1 MKTQEETAVR
11 PRRWFRLFALIAAVG
26 LFFAACST
34 EDDEPES
41 TGSGTNG
48 TEADGGSDDT
58 ADDGGDEPST
68 GGEAATCQGEA
79 GAEPTQEPVGGGEG
93 DGAGMRIGMVL
104 DIGGVDDDSFNEAA
118 NTGLQAAA
126 TDFGVEVNFLEP
138 NEDGSNRA
146 ELLRELATDDY
157 DLVIGVGFLF
167 AEAMGPL
174 ADEFPDVQFAII
186 DDASLTQSNVT
197 PLVFAEEEGSF
208 LVGAAAALA
217 SGTGNIGFIGGVETE
232 LILKFQA
239 GFEAGVAAINP
250 DATVDARYI
259 TQPPDFAGFADPAS
273 ATTIADDMYD
283 NDIDV
288 VYHAAGGS
296 GTGLFESA
304 VENDRLAIG
313 VDSDQYQQV
322 EEDTQPCILTSMLKR
337 VDVAVYSAVEDL
349 VAGELEGGTPVEFNL
364 ENDGV
369 GYATDGGQLD
379 GDVEQLEELK
389 ADIIAGEIEVPT
401 AP

>member
-1 MKTQEETAVR
+1 MR
-11 PRRWFRLFALIAAVG
+11 PRRWFRLIALIAAIG

-34 EDDEPES
+34 EDDDSES
-41 TGSGTNG
+41 TDSG
-48 TEADGGSDDT
+48 TEADSGDT
-58 ADDGGDEPST
+58 GDSGEEPAE
-68 GGEAATCQGEA
+68 GEPATCQGEA
-79 GAEPTQEPVGGGEG
+79 GDEPSTEAVGGGEA
-93 DGAGMRIGMVL
+93 DGAGMKIGMVL

-126 TDFGVEVNFLEP
+126 EDFGVEVNYLEP

-146 ELLRELATDDY
+146 ELLRQLATEDY

-186 DDASLTQSNVT
+186 DDSTLTQSNVSS
-197 PLVFAEEEGSF
+197 LVFAEEEGSF
-208 LVGAAAALA
+208 LIGAAAALA

-232 LILKFQA
+232 LIQK
-239 GFEAGVAAINP
+239 FEAGFVAGVAEINP
-250 DATVDARYI
+250 DATVDVRYI
-259 TQPPDFAGFADPAS
+259 TQPPDYNGFADPAS
-273 ATTIADDMYD
+273 ARTIADDMYD

-304 VENDRLAIG
+304 VEADRLAIG

-337 VDVAVYSAVEDL
+337 VDVAVYEAIESVIN
-349 VAGELEGGTPVEFNL
+349 GELEGGTPTVFDL

-379 GDVEQLEELK
+379 DDVEQLEELK
-389 ADIIAGEIEVPT
+389 EQIISGDIEVPT
-401 AP
+401 TP

>member
-1 MKTQEETAVR
+1 VR
-11 PRRWFRLFALIAAVG
+11 PRRWFRLIALIAAIG

-41 TGSGTNG
+41 TGDTTEDGGTDSGTAD
-48 TEADGGSDDT
+48 EPADG
-58 ADDGGDEPST
+58 EP
-68 GGEAATCQGEA
+68 ATCQGEA
-79 GAEPTQEPVGGGEG
+79 GADPSTEAVGGGEG
-93 DGAGMRIGMVL
+93 DGADFRVGMVL

-126 TDFGVEVNFLEP
+126 EDFGVEVQFLEP

-146 ELLRELATDDY
+146 DLLRQLATDDY

-174 ADEFPDVQFAII
+174 ADEFPDVNFAII

-197 PLVFAEEEGSF
+197 PLVFAEEQGSF

-232 LILKFQA
+232 LIQKFQA
-239 GFEAGVAAINP
+239 GFEAGVAEINP
-250 DATVDARYI
+250 DATVDVRYI
-259 TQPPDFAGFADPAS
+259 TQPPDFNGFADPAS
-273 ATTIADDMYD
+273 ARTIADDMYD

-296 GTGLFESA
+296 GGGLFESA
-304 VENDRLAIG
+304 VEADRLAIG

-322 EEDTQPCILTSMLKR
+322 EADAQPCILSSMLKR
-337 VDVAVYSAVEDL
+337 VDVAVYTAIENL
-349 VAGELEGGTPVEFNL
+349 INGELEGGAPLTFDL
-364 ENDGV
+364 SNDGV

-379 GDVEQLEELK
+379 DDVEQLDALK
-389 ADIIAGEIEVPT
+389 ADIIDGKIEVPT

>member
-1 MKTQEETAVR
+1 MR
-11 PRRWFRLFALIAAVG
+11 PRRWFRLIALIAAIG

-41 TGSGTNG
+41 TGDTTEDGGTDSGTAD
-48 TEADGGSDDT
+48 EPADG
-58 ADDGGDEPST
+58 EP
-68 GGEAATCQGEA
+68 ATCQGEA
-79 GAEPTQEPVGGGEG
+79 GADPSTEAVGGGEG
-93 DGAGMRIGMVL
+93 DGADFRVGMVL

-126 TDFGVEVNFLEP
+126 DDFGVDVQFLEP

-146 ELLRELATDDY
+146 ELLRQLATDDY

-174 ADEFPDVQFAII
+174 ADEFPDVNFAII
-186 DDASLTQSNVT
+186 DDASLTQANVT
-197 PLVFAEEEGSF
+197 PLVFAEEQGSF

-232 LILKFQA
+232 LIQKFQA
-239 GFEAGVAAINP
+239 GFEAGVAEINP
-250 DATVDARYI
+250 DATVDVRYI
-259 TQPPDFAGFADPAS
+259 TQPPDFNGFADPAS
-273 ATTIADDMYD
+273 ARTIADDMYD

-296 GTGLFESA
+296 GGGLFESA
-304 VENDRLAIG
+304 VEADRLAIG

-322 EEDTQPCILTSMLKR
+322 EEDAQPCILSSMLKR
-337 VDVAVYSAVEDL
+337 VDVAVYTAIENL
-349 VAGELEGGTPVEFNL
+349 INGELEGGTPLTFDL
-364 ENDGV
+364 SNDGV

-379 GDVEQLEELK
+379 DDVEQLDALK
-389 ADIIAGEIEVPT
+389 ADIIDGKIEVPT

>member
-1 MKTQEETAVR
+1 MR
-11 PRRWFRLFALIAAVG
+11 PRRWFRLIALIAAIG

-41 TGSGTNG
+41 TGGD
-48 TEADGGSDDT
+48 TEEDGGGTDS
-58 ADDGGDEPST
+58 GSGDEPAE
-68 GGEAATCQGEA
+68 GEPATCQGEP
-79 GAEPTQEPVGGGEG
+79 GAEPSLEAVAGTGEG
-93 DGAGMRIGMVL
+93 DGSGLRVGMVL

-126 TDFGVEVNFLEP
+126 EDFGVEVNFLEP

-146 ELLRELATDDY
+146 DLLRQLATEDY

-174 ADEFPDVQFAII
+174 ADEFPDVSFAII

-197 PLVFAEEEGSF
+197 PLVFAEEQGSF

-232 LILKFQA
+232 LIQK
-239 GFEAGVAAINP
+239 FEAGFVAGVAEINP
-250 DATVDARYI
+250 DATVDVRYI
-259 TQPPDFAGFADPAS
+259 TQPPDFNGFADPAS
-273 ATTIADDMYD
+273 ARTIADDMYD

-304 VENDRLAIG
+304 VAADRLAIG

-322 EEDTQPCILTSMLKR
+322 EADAQPCILTSMLKR
-337 VDVAVYSAVEDL
+337 VDVAVYTAIQNLINDEL
-349 VAGELEGGTPVEFNL
+349 VGGEPLTFDL

-379 GDVEQLEELK
+379 EDVEQLDGLKEE
-389 ADIIAGEIEVPT
+389 IISGGIEVPT
-401 AP
+401 TP